1 MRNTSSRRSLTRR
14 DTHPSRKCELGR
26 YLGSIDWSIVDS
38 VLDCEKHSATFRDFV
53 KIRLDIIMPLTTI
66 KLHVNDV
73 PWVSAEFKA
82 IIKSRQNA
90 FAQGDTER
98 FRHLRNITNCER
110 KLCRRKYYAKVANL
124 KTTKAS
130 HGWR

>member
-1 MRNTSSRRSLTRR
+1 MRAWRVF
-14 DTHPSRKCELGR
+14 
-26 YLGSIDWSIVDS
+26 GSKDWSVVDS
-38 VLDCEKHSATFRDFV
+38 VLDCEKQAELFRDFV

-82 IIKSRQNA
+82 IIKSRKKA

-98 FRHLRNITNCER
+98 FRHLRNIVTSQ
-110 KLCRRKYYAKVANL
+110 LCRRKYYATKVANL
-124 KTTKAS
+124 KTTKACQ
-130 HGWR
+130 GWR